1 MKIIVWLK
9 GHRIKKVEMVKMKKK
24 TNPSCNQINKN
35 QLLQGYIRR
44 MFKALLLSLI

>member
-9 GHRIKKVEMVKMKKK
+9 GHRIKRVEMVKMKK

-35 QLLQGYIRR
+35 QLLQGYIRHTL
-44 MFKALLLSLI
+44 KALLLSLI